1 MACSNLLVLGIA
13 LCKIVSVIP
22 VIDDKSI
29 TSGADLIKGL
39 GHLSSQDQSDGNSVP
54 GGEVCRYLSFL
65 TSCVDDFPYFT
76 PSALLASR

>member
-13 LCKIVSVIP
+13 LCKIVSAIP

-39 GHLSSQDQSDGNSVP
+39 GHLSSQDQSDGNSVKQRP
-54 GGEVCRYLSFL
+54 WWGGMPLPVVPDVLC
-65 TSCVDDFPYFT
+65 
-76 PSALLASR
+76 